1 MLGTNNRVYIWQKD
15 DAKHNPHLIC
25 SRSERKI
32 SLMIWGCICCDGVGT
47 LTAVEGKINS
57 AKYIDILDKNLWPV
71 VVRYFE
77 GKEYLFMDDNA
88 PVHRAHT
95 AQNYKDQSEVHV
107 TSMEWPAKS
116 PDLNAIENIW
126 LYMKRELQKSAVDI
140 TTKNDLLREI
150 QSMWRNIELDYIR
163 NLYQSIPNRLNNVI
177 EMKGH
182 LTKY

>member
-1 MLGTNNRVYIWQKD
+1 
-15 DAKHNPHLIC
+15 
-25 SRSERKI
+25 
-32 SLMIWGCICCDGVGT
+32 
-47 LTAVEGKINS
+47 
-57 AKYIDILDKNLWPV
+57 
-71 VVRYFE
+71 
-77 GKEYLFMDDNA
+77 MDDNA

-95 AQNYKDQSEVHV
+95 AEDYNDQNEV

-116 PDLNAIENIW
+116 PDFNTIENIW

-150 QSMWRNIELDYIR
+150 QSVWRNIELDYIR
-163 NLYQSIPNRLNNVI
+163 NLYQSIPNRLNTVI